1 MVNRARRS
9 GYRLLGPRFDYL
21 LHTRPA
27 EWPIVAAHTA
37 LGYLLAVGLERAA
50 RGERLGPAILGIA
63 LWVVCLNGG
72 TLALN
77 SAYDRDEGDIAY
89 LRRPPPPPAHLA
101 GFGLALMLFGFAGAF
116 LLPVEYRA
124 AYAIC
129 LVLSLLYSVP
139 PVRLKAV
146 PGADWV
152 INMVGFGTLTPYAGW
167 AATGLPL
174 SPDGR
179 LVLVGFCP
187 LFAALYPL
195 TQIYQFE
202 EDARRGDRT
211 LARAL
216 GRRKSLIVALVAV
229 VSAFALFGAAGL
241 AAGWGGA
248 DIWRWLALGL
258 AATTWAVVLIPWLQ
272 RYSAMT
278 APEHQ
283 RGMYRAL
290 VAWALTDLAVVFAW
304 GT

>member
-1 MVNRARRS
+1 MVSRARQS
-9 GYRLLGPRFDYL
+9 GYRLLGARFDYF
-21 LHTRPA
+21 LHLRPA

-37 LGYLLAVGLERAA
+37 VGYLLAVGLEGASGGDRI
-50 RGERLGPAILGIA
+50 GPALLGIIF
-63 LWVVCLNGG
+63 WVICLNGG

-77 SAYDRDEGDIAY
+77 SAFDRDEGDIAY

-101 GFGLALMLFGFAGAF
+101 GFGLALMVAGWAGAF
-116 LLPVEYRA
+116 LLPFEYRA

-129 LVLSLLYSVP
+129 MVLSLLYSVP
-139 PVRLKAV
+139 PIRLKAV

-167 AATGLPL
+167 AATAVPL
-174 SPDGR
+174 SPAGR
-179 LVLVGFCP
+179 LVLTAFCP

-211 LARAL
+211 LARTL
-216 GRRKSLIVALVAV
+216 GVRRSLLVALVAL
-229 VSAFALFGAAGL
+229 VSAFGLFGLAGRAAEWG
-241 AAGWGGA
+241 AG
-248 DIWRWLALGL
+248 DLWRWLALAL
-258 AATTWAVVLIPWLQ
+258 AATAWCLVLVPWLWRHQ
-272 RYSAMT
+272 GMSA
-278 APEHQ
+278 AQHQ

-290 VAWALTDLAVVFAW
+290 LAWAVTDLAVVLAW